1 MIEVN
6 LHPEGVK
13 AKAKRRR
20 QQKGRPVRGR
30 PSARSHWMTAMMA
43 VLVGVPLLMAAFWFL
58 NRSRDA
64 GLQEQLEVAVADSA
78 RMSDL
83 RALSDSLTE
92 RQQLIRDRVGIIRT
106 LDEGRF
112 VWPHVLDEVSEALPN
127 FVWLTSL
134 QEISPLPS
142 LTIEIRGMAATA
154 LAVTEYVRRLE
165 ASPYLGF
172 VRILGSQQQEAE
184 NAEIEVHAFTLLVDY
199 TPPPVERGTESAAD

>member
-6 LHPEGVK
+6 LHPEGAK

-20 QQKGRPVRGR
+20 QTKGRPARGR
-30 PSARSHWMTAMMA
+30 PSGRSPWMTAMVA
-43 VLVGVPLLMAAFWFL
+43 VIAIATLGIAGLWFL
-58 NRSRDA
+58 NRSREA
-64 GLQEQLEVAVADSA
+64 GLEEQLEIARADSA

-83 RALSDSLTE
+83 RALSDSLTK
-92 RQQLIRDRVGIIRT
+92 RQNLIRERVGIIQT

-112 VWPHVLDEVSEALPN
+112 IWPHVLDEVSAALPN

-142 LTIEIRGMAATA
+142 LTIELRGMAATA

-172 VRILGSQQQEAE
+172 IRILGSQQQDAE
-184 NAEIEVHAFTLLVDY
+184 NADIEVHAFTLLVDY
-199 TPPPVERGTESAAD
+199 TPPPPERGESPAD